1 MSLGRLKTYFI
12 NALRP
17 DSIRFKLDLLLVLFI
32 STLLLLTLFNW
43 LSYDSI
49 QGLVEEAKTGSFDTR
64 LNDLQKIIFRIK
76 WAKIILIAL
85 TTILAVIVT
94 GQFLVR
100 RNILFRIQ
108 QIADALIAF
117 ATGDLRKRVV
127 IDAKDEIAE
136 MGVAY
141 NLMAASLVTILDQ
154 LNSSKNELQRYAE
167 ILEETVKERTKD
179 LENKN
184 VQLYETIHQLEFAQS
199 KLEIAISEARAANS
213 AKTKFVANMSHELRT
228 PLNAIVGY
236 TDLLMEEF
244 TEKGLDESTADLE
257 KIQQASKH
265 LLSLINNVLDLSKI
279 ESDTINIHLADVVL
293 KEIVQ
298 DIADIATT
306 LAAKKHNQFQV
317 HTQPGIENMVLHT
330 DALKM
335 RQCILNLIGN
345 ATKFTENGLIK
356 LEINVLEIDGQQMVK
371 IAVHDTGIGIQAE
384 HLASLFKPFSQVDS
398 ELTRKY
404 EGSGLGLYL
413 TERFCQ
419 LLGGHIAVES
429 KVNVGSTFTLFLP
442 VVSTLKKGT

>member
-1 MSLGRLKTYFI
+1 MRLGRIKTYFI

-17 DSIRFKLDLLLVLFI
+17 DSIRFKLDVLLVLFI
-32 STLLLLTLFNW
+32 STFIFLTLFNW

-49 QGLVEEAKTGSFDTR
+49 QGLVEEAKSGSLDTR
-64 LNDLQKIIFRIK
+64 LDDLEKIIFRIK
-76 WAKIILIAL
+76 WAKIILVAL
-85 TTILAVIVT
+85 TTLLAVIIT
-94 GQFLVR
+94 SQFLIR

-108 QIADALIAF
+108 QIANALIAF
-117 ATGDLRKRVV
+117 ATGDLRRRVV

-167 ILEETVKERTKD
+167 ILEKTVKERTKD

-184 VQLYETIHQLEFAQS
+184 MQLQETIHQLESAQS
-199 KLEIAISEARAANS
+199 KLEIAIDEARAANS

-228 PLNAIVGY
+228 PLNAIGGY
-236 TDLLMEEF
+236 TDLLVEEF
-244 TEKGLDESTADLE
+244 TEKGMKESIADLE

-279 ESDTINIHLADVVL
+279 ETDTISIHLEDVVL
-293 KEIVQ
+293 KEIIQ
-298 DIADIATT
+298 DIADFAVP
-306 LAAKKHNQFQV
+306 LAAKKHNQFLLRMPPEV
-317 HTQPGIENMVLHT
+317 ESMVMHT

-335 RQCILNLIGN
+335 RQCILNLISN
-345 ATKFTENGLIK
+345 AGKFTENGI
-356 LEINVLEIDGQQMVK
+356 IRLEIDAAEIDGKPMVK
-371 IAVHDTGIGIQAE
+371 IAVHDTGIGIKAE
-384 HLASLFKPFSQVDS
+384 HLTSLFKPFSQIDS

-413 TERFCQ
+413 TERFCH
-419 LLGGHIAVES
+419 LLGGRIMVES
-429 KVNVGSTFTLFLP
+429 QENVGSTFTLFLP
-442 VVSTLKKGT
+442 VVSSQ